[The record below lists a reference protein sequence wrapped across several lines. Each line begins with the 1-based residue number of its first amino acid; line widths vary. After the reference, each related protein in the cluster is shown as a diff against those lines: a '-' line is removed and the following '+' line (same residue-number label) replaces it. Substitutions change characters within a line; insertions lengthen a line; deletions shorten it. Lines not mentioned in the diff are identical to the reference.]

1 MIRGLRDA
9 VPGAYHPPMDAACP
23 PDFIEVYPGALPRE
37 RCAAIIDYFLR
48 CGQAVRGATGSG
60 VDTTLKDSWDIE
72 ITGRPDWAEH
82 QAAITQAAFRG
93 LASYVHTYRYTLLA
107 PLSIGVRDD
116 AGGAPRRLDADS
128 LVALSPER
136 YDGVL
141 QYAFRPGNINVQRYL
156 ADQGGYPYW
165 HCEHYPKAGSVD
177 PLHRVLLFSIY
188 LNDGFAEGETEF
200 LYQQR
205 KIVPRTGD
213 LLVAPAF
220 FTHTHRGN
228 RPRGGDKYI
237 ATSWILFN
245 PAEVLFPAAR

>member
-9 VPGAYHPPMDAACP
+9 VPCAYDPRMDAASP
-23 PDFIEVYPGALPRE
+23 PDFIEVYPAALPRE
-37 RCAAIIDYFLR
+37 RCAAVVEYFQR

-60 VDTTLKDSWDIE
+60 VDTSLKDSWDIE
-72 ITGRPDWAEH
+72 ITGRGDWAEH
-82 QAAITQAAFRG
+82 HAAIQQAAFRG
-93 LASYVHTYRYTLLA
+93 LADYVRTYRYTLLA
-107 PLSIGVRDD
+107 PLSIGVRDE

-128 LVALSPER
+128 LAALSPER
-136 YDGVL
+136 FGGVL

-177 PLHRVLLFSIY
+177 PLHRVLLYTIY
-188 LNDGFAEGETEF
+188 LNEGFAEGETEF
-200 LYQQR
+200 FYQRR
-205 KIVPRTGD
+205 KVAPRTGD
-213 LLVAPAF
+213 LLIAPAF

-228 RPRGGDKYI
+228 RPRGADKYI